1 MAFLITIS
9 GSLGSGKST
18 VARLLAERLGY
29 AYYSTGMAQR
39 KIAEQRGLTT
49 LELNAAA
56 ELDKT
61 IDAQIDGV
69 FEKLVRENKNYVV
82 DSRLGFFFIPS
93 SFKVMLTA
101 SAEVA
106 GKRILNDT
114 SRQGEHRYSDAAAAV
129 KALLERRALEVERF
143 KTIYGVDIEDFS
155 QFDLVIQTDCLT
167 PEDICNQILASF
179 KRFQKHQNQ

>member
-1 MAFLITIS
+1 MAHLITIS
-9 GSLGSGKST
+9 GTLGSGKST
-18 VARLLAERLGY
+18 VAKLLAERLGY

-56 ELDKT
+56 ERDKT

-69 FEKLVRENKNYVV
+69 FEKLVQENKNYVV
-82 DSRLGFFFIPS
+82 DSRLGFFFIPT

-106 GKRILNDT
+106 GERILNDAT
-114 SRQGEHRYSDAAAAV
+114 RQGERRYPDAAAAV
-129 KALLERRALEVERF
+129 KALLARRALEVERF

-155 QFDLVIQTDCLT
+155 QFDLVIQTDQLT
-167 PEDICNQILASF
+167 PPAICGQILESF
-179 KRFQKHQNQ
+179 KRFQNHQNQ